1 MNIAAKWLTVG
12 LIALCGC
19 VREEDTKSW
28 EGQPVSSLDLHPFFA
43 TLPVEVRKAADGTE
57 MRNYVNG
64 VNVGSCFSN
73 ATVTASGAYAA
84 FGTGSTFCSTQ
95 FRACNNIFYVRSGKV
110 IKYTPTPSGGAIC
123 MTDQR
128 VRPVAGL

>member
-1 MNIAAKWLTVG
+1 MKKAIIAGLLLLT
-12 LIALCGC
+12 AC
-19 VREEDTKSW
+19 VREDDLRSW

-43 TLPVEVRKAADGTE
+43 TLPVEVRRAADGTE

-64 VNVGSCFSN
+64 ANIGSCFSN
-73 ATVTASGAYAA
+73 AQANSYGSYTVYA
-84 FGTGSTFCSTQ
+84 TGSSFCSTR
-95 FRACNNIFYVRSGKV
+95 FRACNNIFYIRNGRV
-110 IKYTPTPSGGAIC
+110 IRYAPTPSGGAIC